1 MTNAHDATASR
12 MAMWNLESAGRCE
25 DENPMNI
32 STSNNSAVGAGSGSC
47 AQWPA
52 SGYRFDCGYPFD
64 VRDVAFETRHGG
76 IEVLGNKVN
85 GFLKSTAPASVAE
98 GPHAGGAGVG
108 QSGYTTQL
116 CRGVAES
123 EVRLPGAVSK
133 GAGLD
138 SPGAVSEAGSH
149 KNPRPDGRY
158 LQCGYRRVAAC
169 RRSILKR
176 HRPMAIQKIEVKKI
190 AENERSYR

>member
-1 MTNAHDATASR
+1 
-12 MAMWNLESAGRCE
+12 MAMWNLESAGRCK
-25 DENPMNI
+25 DENPMKLL
-32 STSNNSAVGAGSGSC
+32 TSNNSAVGAGSGRFSH
-47 AQWPA
+47 WPA

-64 VRDVAFETRHGG
+64 VRDVAFDTRHGG

-116 CRGVAES
+116 CRGVTES
-123 EVRLPGAVSK
+123 GVRLPGAVSK
-133 GAGLD
+133 DAGLD

-158 LQCGYRRVAAC
+158 RVNVDGGRRRASRQKVQRVAINTSKNWQGD
-169 RRSILKR
+169 RKR
-176 HRPMAIQKIEVKKI
+176 QKTH
-190 AENERSYR
+190 